1 MTDENPDS
9 PIEALLRLP
18 SAIVHEL
25 GAVLP
30 RLADRTRAQVDFAAT
45 VIEKLRC
52 GDLGSRLSSAGTA
65 VPEKL
70 ADVVPFEPRSSL
82 SGAADAAAAP
92 SPVREVIDVVTVA
105 ASPRVART
113 EPTESDTIGAPAKK
127 SPARKAPAAKKAPA
141 ARKAPAAKK
150 APAKKARAVK
160 KAPAA
165 KKAPAKKAPAAKK
178 SPPRQPAPVAS
189 RATAQTALS
198 EATESETTVTAVDA
212 SAPTASPVADIRVPA
227 EAGSLAIPGYDALAA
242 SQVMPRLESLTPEDL
257 EQIRTYEAAGRGRRT
272 ILSRIAQLQAG

>member
-52 GDLGSRLSSAGTA
+52 RDLGSRLSSAGTA

-127 SPARKAPAAKKAPA
+127 SPAR
-141 ARKAPAAKK
+141 
-150 APAKKARAVK
+150 

>member
-127 SPARKAPAAKKAPA
+127 SPARRAPAAKKAPA
-141 ARKAPAAKK
+141 ARRAPAAKK
-150 APAKKARAVK
+150 APAKT
-160 KAPAA
+160 
-165 KKAPAKKAPAAKK
+165 APAKKAPAAKK

-212 SAPTASPVADIRVPA
+212 SAPTASPVADIRFPA